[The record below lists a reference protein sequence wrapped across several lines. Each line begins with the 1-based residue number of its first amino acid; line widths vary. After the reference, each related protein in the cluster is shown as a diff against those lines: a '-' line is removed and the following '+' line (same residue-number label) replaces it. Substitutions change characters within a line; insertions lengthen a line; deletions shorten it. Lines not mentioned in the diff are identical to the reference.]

1 MSTALIEASG
11 IEVRLGRR
19 VVLDAVD
26 FRVEAGRL
34 LCLLGPNGAGKST
47 LLRVLAGDLAP
58 ERGTVR
64 FAGRLLREWRA
75 DELARHRAVMT
86 QKSAAAFD
94 FTSRDV
100 VLLGRYPHCAGAPG
114 QRDHVIASAG
124 LDAAEARHLDARI
137 VTTLSGGENARVHFA
152 RTLAQVAFETD
163 GSPRALFLD
172 EPTASLDLAHQHA
185 LMRLARTLTRER
197 GLAVVAVVHD
207 LNLAARYA
215 DRVALLAG
223 GRVLLEGTPGEVLQ
237 PAPVRQC
244 FGVDVVR
251 LRAEGHDTPALVVT
265 G

>member
-1 MSTALIEASG
+1 MSTPLIEASG
-11 IEVRLGRR
+11 IDVRLGRR
-19 VVLDAVD
+19 AVLDAVD

-34 LCLLGPNGAGKST
+34 VCLLGPNGAGKST
-47 LLRVLAGDLAP
+47 LLHVLAGDLAP
-58 ERGTVR
+58 SRGTVR
-64 FAGRLLREWRA
+64 FAGRPLREWRA
-75 DELARHRAVMT
+75 SELARHRAVMT
-86 QKSAAAFD
+86 QKPAAAFD

-114 QRDHVIASAG
+114 PRDQGIASAA
-124 LDAAEARHLDARI
+124 LDAAEARHLDARV

-163 GSPRALFLD
+163 ASPRALFLD

-185 LMRLARTLTRER
+185 LMRLARSLTRDC

-223 GRVLLEGTPGEVLQ
+223 GRVLLEGPPGEVLQ
-237 PAPVRQC
+237 PGPVKRC
-244 FGVDVVR
+244 FGVEVVS
-251 LRAEGHDTPALVVT
+251 LRAGEHDTPALLVT

>member
-1 MSTALIEASG
+1 MTTPLIEASG

-19 VVLDAVD
+19 PVLDAVD
-26 FRVEAGRL
+26 FRVEAGQL

-58 ERGTVR
+58 SRGNVR
-64 FAGRLLREWRA
+64 FAGRTLRDWGTT
-75 DELARHRAVMT
+75 DLARRRAVMT
-86 QKSAAAFD
+86 QKPATAFE

-114 QRDHVIASAG
+114 QRDHGIATAA
-124 LDAAEARHLDARI
+124 LDAAEARHLDGRI

-163 GSPRALFLD
+163 AAPRALFLD

-185 LMRLARTLTRER
+185 LMRLARSLARER

-223 GRVLLEGTPGEVLQ
+223 GRVVLEGLPLEVLQ
-237 PAPVRQC
+237 PAPIRHC
-244 FGVDVVR
+244 FGVDVVS
-251 LRAEGHDTPALVVT
+251 LLAEGHDTPALLVT

>member
-1 MSTALIEASG
+1 MSAPLIEASG

-19 VVLDAVD
+19 PVLDGVD
-26 FRVEAGRL
+26 FHVDAGRL
-34 LCLLGPNGAGKST
+34 VCLLGPNGAGKST

-58 ERGTVR
+58 ARGTVR
-64 FAGRLLREWRA
+64 FAGRPLREWQA
-75 DELARHRAVMT
+75 TALARRRAVMT
-86 QKSAAAFD
+86 QKPAAAFD

-114 QRDHVIASAG
+114 PRDQGIASEA
-124 LDAAEARHLDARI
+124 LAAAEAGHLDGRI

-152 RTLAQVAFETD
+152 RTLAQVAFEAD
-163 GSPRALFLD
+163 AHPRALFLD

-185 LMRLARTLTRER
+185 LMRLARSLAHER

-223 GRVLLEGTPGEVLQ
+223 GRVLLEGAPREVLQ
-237 PAPVRQC
+237 PGPVKHC
-244 FGVDVVR
+244 FGVDVVSVHTG
-251 LRAEGHDTPALVVT
+251 EHDAPALVVT